1 MSHICVL
8 SVWLHKSF
16 SILNESLYWMLGW
29 IVKGEQNG
37 HFHSIPVLCLVMC
50 NSLGAESFSP
60 GVSQHLS
67 DVTVSNSWYRAL
79 NVFRITVSFFPVWY
93 SLTGTVML
101 HPFHPCYINQWE
113 IQLFLQSFMGKSL
126 CTRPSE
132 KTNMLFQ
139 RSSIVKFQPKF
150 SRTLSFQWLALAF

>member
-1 MSHICVL
+1 MSHESECFTFKVSHICVL

-16 SILNESLYWMLGW
+16 SILNVSLYRMTLLLGW

-67 DVTVSNSWYRAL
+67 DVTVSNSWYRAM

-101 HPFHPCYINQWE
+101 HPFHPCYIKQWE
-113 IQLFLQSFMGKSL
+113 IQLFFTKFYGKISMHQAL
-126 CTRPSE
+126 WENQYAVSE
-132 KTNMLFQ
+132 IIH
-139 RSSIVKFQPKF
+139 REIP
-150 SRTLSFQWLALAF
+150 A